1 MSDDFS
7 YISGELCAEQIPIA
21 ELAEKYGTPFYVY
34 SHAALTR
41 QFSSFSNAFSS
52 VSHLVC
58 FAMKSNSNIA
68 ILRLFSGMGGGL
80 DIVSGGELYRAVKA
94 GVPGERIVFAG
105 VGKSDEEIEYA
116 LKQKVLMFN
125 VESEEEMF
133 NINEVAQRNSQVAR
147 VALRVNPD
155 VDPKTH
161 PYISTGLKK
170 SKFGIDISKAR
181 EEYARAASF
190 GSIELSGVHCHIGSQ
205 ITTTSPFADAVEKVV
220 ELVGS
225 LRSDGHEI
233 CFLNLGGGLGISYK
247 DENPPHPNDYAKTI
261 VPLIK
266 DLGCKIIFE
275 PGRFISGNAGVLVT
289 RVLYKK
295 QNPEKR
301 FVIVDAGM
309 NDLIRPSLYE
319 AFQKVL
325 PVEEQL
331 LGTTKFLSDLV
342 GPICESGDYL
352 AKDREMPEFSRDNL
366 VAVMSSGAYGFTMA
380 SNYNSRPRPPEL
392 LVQGKDSYLIRA
404 RESYEDLIR
413 GEEIPSFLLSKE

>member
-1 MSDDFS
+1 MNDDFS
-7 YISGELCAEQIPIA
+7 YIEGELCAEQIPIA
-21 ELAEKYGTPFYVY
+21 NLAEKYGTPLYVY
-34 SHAALTR
+34 SHSALTR
-41 QFSSFSNAFSS
+41 QFSSFSNAFS
-52 VSHLVC
+52 VIPHLVC
-58 FAMKSNSNIA
+58 FAMQSNSNIA
-68 ILRLFSGMGGGL
+68 ILRLFSQMGGGL

-116 LKQKVLMFN
+116 LKKEVLMFN

-133 NINEVAQRNSQVAR
+133 NINEVAQRNNKVAR
-147 VALRVNPD
+147 VALRVNPN

-170 SKFGIDISKAR
+170 SKFGIDIAKAR
-181 EEYARAASF
+181 EEYARAANFS
-190 GSIELSGVHCHIGSQ
+190 SLELSGVHCHIGSQ
-205 ITTTSPFADAVEKVV
+205 ITTISPFSDAVEKVV
-220 ELVGS
+220 ELVTS

-233 CFLNLGGGLGISYK
+233 RFLNLGGGLGISYE
-247 DENPPHPNDYAKTI
+247 DEVPPHPNDYAEAI

-289 RVLYKK
+289 KVLYRKE
-295 QNPEKR
+295 NPEKR

-319 AFQKVL
+319 AFQEIL
-325 PVEEQL
+325 PIEEEL
-331 LGTTKFLSDLV
+331 LQTPKYLSDLV

-392 LVQGKDSYLIRA
+392 LVKGKDSYLIRA
-404 RESYEDLIR
+404 RESYEDLIK
-413 GEEIPSFLLSKE
+413 GEEIPPFLLSKE